1 VNLTVWNIEN
11 INSFPLLY
19 CSWMLVSREIKN
31 LLASLGFLSF
41 AYVRCTASEEDRKEG
56 SVLQTVRLSVTQTFQ
71 ITQVKLHAAIL
82 FFHLPSVPIKI
93 HVILIPIFQTP
104 PLYVSCVFSIICF
117 VILSSSYSCIFSFSR
132 VFHSSVSNK
141 PSGFVNWHVA
151 SSDL

>member
-1 VNLTVWNIEN
+1 MNLTVWNIEN

-93 HVILIPIFQTP
+93 PIIPILMFQTP
-104 PLYVSCVFSIICF
+104 PCICFPRFSYHLFCHLILILFLCFFPFLVFSIPPF
-117 VILSSSYSCIFSFSR
+117 QTSPYR
-132 VFHSSVSNK
+132 
-141 PSGFVNWHVA
+141 
-151 SSDL
+151 